1 LKIQKLHFIKRKY
14 GRELLMD
21 CSLYSKSKDSFQ
33 KNPFI
38 VDFYGIYIV
47 TNGKGSISLDKNI
60 FPFSKGSLIF
70 FQPNQVRQWYN
81 LSANFSGYFLV
92 FENEFIETF
101 FQDSLFIYR
110 FQFFHNTAISCTL
123 KCNKDLLSFL
133 IDLCKTINNELAHL
147 QEDSHHLLRSILY
160 NILIQINRK
169 YIEQFGLPTNLF
181 QNNIGLQ
188 LKKML
193 DVKIR
198 KYQRV
203 EDYADILKI
212 SRTHLNNISKK
223 VFGLSISVIIKERL
237 LTEIKREILF
247 TNKSLKEI
255 STELNYS
262 DVSNF
267 IRFFRKHAGINPSE
281 YRLKYTK

>member
-1 LKIQKLHFIKRKY
+1 
-14 GRELLMD
+14 MD

-33 KNPFI
+33 KDPFI
-38 VDFYGIYIV
+38 VDFYGICIV
-47 TNGKGSISLDKNI
+47 INGKGSISLDKNI
-60 FPFSKGSLIF
+60 IPFSKGSLIF
-70 FQPNQVRQWYN
+70 FQPNQVRQWHN
-81 LSANFSGYFLV
+81 LSENFSGYFLV

-101 FQDSLFIYR
+101 FQDSFFIYR
-110 FQFFHNTAISCTL
+110 FQFFHNAAVSCTL
-123 KCNKDLLSFL
+123 ECKNNFLSFL
-133 IDLCKTINNELAHL
+133 IDLCKTVNNELAKL

-160 NILIQINRK
+160 NILIRINRE
-169 YIEQFGLPTNLF
+169 YIKQYGLPTILF

-193 DVKIR
+193 EVKIR

-203 EDYADILKI
+203 EDYADFLKI
-212 SRTHLNNISKK
+212 SRAHLNKISKK

-247 TNKSLKEI
+247 TNKSIKEI
-255 STELNYS
+255 SYELNFS
-262 DVSNF
+262 DISNF
-267 IRFFRKHAGINPSE
+267 IRFFKKYTGIKPGE